1 MPKAM
6 GLTAAIGLSA
16 LVLTGC
22 GSKKDSSDA
31 QPSASAPGASSSA
44 GAGSPSKSSGKS
56 TGKSGG
62 TGKGQASGKGAT
74 VLPVTSSVRSAL
86 VDAYLMNAMKKHPKE
101 KTSDVVGPSETHYGK
116 AGGVYY
122 AIGEISLKNDPATKQ
137 DGPFVWK
144 SPNGTDWSYEG
155 DTGGSPCGKVPAAL
169 VKAWGKSCG

>member
-1 MPKAM
+1 M

-22 GSKKDSSDA
+22 GSKSKDKADA
-31 QPSASAPGASSSA
+31 QPSASLPGASSSA
-44 GAGSPSKSSGKS
+44 GAGTPSKSSGKS

-74 VLPVTSSVRSAL
+74 ALTMTSSVRSGL
-86 VDAYLMNAMKKHPKE
+86 RDAYQMSAMKKHPKLD
-101 KTSDVVGPSETHYGK
+101 SANIVGPTNAHYGK

-122 AIGEISLKNDPATKQ
+122 AMGDISIKNDPASKQ

-144 SPNGTDWSYEG
+144 SANGTDWSYEG

-169 VKAWGKSCG
+169 VKVWGKSCG